1 MPEIVFVHKGQFDA
15 TNRFFKAILDIHDDA
30 IMRKYGQRGV
40 EALASA
46 TPTRTGQTAASW
58 SYTVNSTAGGKEI
71 VWSNSNVNDGFHI
84 AVGLQ
89 FGHGTGWGG
98 YVTGIDYI
106 NPAIQPIFEAMA
118 DELWQEVTRA

>member
-1 MPEIVFVHKGQFDA
+1 MVTFVHKGQFQK
-15 TNRFFKAILDIHDDA
+15 TNKFFKAVLDIHDIA
-30 IMRKYGQRGV
+30 ILHKYGRRGV

-46 TPTRTGQTAASW
+46 TPKRTGQTAASW
-58 SYTVNSTAGGKEI
+58 SYEVNHTAGGLEI
-71 VWSNSNVNDGFHI
+71 VWMNSNQNEGFQI

-106 NPAIQPIFEAMA
+106 NPAIQPLFEAMA
-118 DELWQEVTRA
+118 DELWNEVTSA